1 MNGRPRDD
9 ERLAF
14 TFGPRQTVEAMR
26 TQPTPSAAAPPPS
39 ASPAAEEKDL
49 AYTALLTF
57 TLLLFMRPQDLLTPL
72 SVLHLAELSA
82 GVGLAALFVGRLR
95 RRLPVSRMTPEFAGV
110 LAFGGVILFTAPFSL
125 WIGGSVGVFT
135 HLYVKVILVYLLAVN
150 VITSAPRLR
159 RLSWVL
165 VLAVSF
171 IALLAVFDYARGV
184 NMTGHGTRVKGSVG
198 GIMGNPNDLAL
209 NMVVWLP
216 FALTTAAFA
225 GSALRRLTAAACAV
239 FMLGAIVASGS
250 RGGFL
255 GLVAMLLVLGVLMAR
270 HRPGYVVAAALAG
283 LCALPL
289 VPGNYWHRI
298 ASITDDSKDDTGS
311 REARQTLFRESLQAY
326 AENPVIGVGAGEFKD
341 WNNNDREQAWHES
354 HNVWLQ
360 VGAELGTVG
369 LIVFA
374 FVVFRAVLAV
384 WQTRRLLRLPRR
396 KRDPA
401 PVLAPDHRA
410 MLDAHSVAI
419 AASLAGWLV
428 CAFFASVAYNW
439 TFYYLLALAAT
450 PRDILRAALPRTVPA
465 ARTAAAPAGPVLVLA
480 RRGEARA

>member
-1 MNGRPRDD
+1 MNGPQ

-14 TFGPRQTVEAMR
+14 TFGPQRAV
-26 TQPTPSAAAPPPS
+26 SAPPP
-39 ASPAAEEKDL
+39 APIAAATPPSTAVPRVEERDL
-49 AYTALLTF
+49 AFTALLTF

-72 SVLHLAELSA
+72 SALHLAELSA
-82 GVGLAALFVGRLR
+82 VVGLAALFLGRVS
-95 RRLPVSRMTPEFAGV
+95 RRLPLSRMTPEFAGV
-110 LAFGGVILFTAPFSL
+110 LAFGGVILLTAPFSL
-125 WIGGSVGVFT
+125 WIGGSIGVFT
-135 HLYVKVILVYLLAVN
+135 ELYVKVILVYLLAVN
-150 VITSAPRLR
+150 VLTTPHRLR

-165 VLAVSF
+165 VLSVSF
-171 IALLAVFDYARGV
+171 IAFLAVVDYARGV

-209 NMVVWLP
+209 NMVVFLP
-216 FALTTAAFA
+216 FALTAAVFA
-225 GSALRRLTAAACAV
+225 GSTLRRVTAAGCAV

-255 GLVAMLLVLGVLMAR
+255 GLVAMLLVLAVLMVR
-270 HRPGYVVAAALAG
+270 HRPGYVVVAALAAF
-283 LCALPL
+283 CALPL

-298 ASITDDSKDDTGS
+298 ASITDDAKDDTGS

-326 AENPVIGVGAGEFKD
+326 AEIPLIGVGAGEFKD
-341 WNNNDREQAWHES
+341 WNNNAREQAWHES

-360 VGAELGTVG
+360 VAAELGTIG
-369 LIVFA
+369 LSVFA

-396 KRDPA
+396 RRDAA
-401 PVLAPDHRA
+401 PVLAPGDRA
-410 MLDAHSVAI
+410 VLDAHSVAI

-450 PRDILRAALPRTVPA
+450 PRDILRAALPRTSPA
-465 ARTAAAPAGPVLVLA
+465 AQAAAAPGAPVLVLA
-480 RRGEARA
+480 RRREAGA

>member
-1 MNGRPRDD
+1 MNLGQ

-14 TFGPRQTVEAMR
+14 TFGARRAV
-26 TQPTPSAAAPPPS
+26 SAPAPVKPS
-39 ASPAAEEKDL
+39 ASAAPASTAAPTEERDL
-49 AYTALLTF
+49 AFTALLAF
-57 TLLLFMRPQDLLTPL
+57 TLLLFVRPQDLLTPL
-72 SVLHLAELSA
+72 TVLHLAELSA
-82 GVGLAALFVGRLR
+82 IVGLAALFVGRLS
-95 RRLPVSRMTPEFAGV
+95 RRLPLSRMTPEFAGV
-110 LAFGGVILFTAPFSL
+110 LAFGAVILLTAPFSL
-125 WIGGSVGVFT
+125 WVGGSVGVFT
-135 HLYVKVILVYLLAVN
+135 DLYVKVILVYLLAVN
-150 VITSAPRLR
+150 VITSPRRLR
-159 RLSWVL
+159 RLSWLL

-171 IALLAVFDYARGV
+171 IALLAVLDYARGV

-216 FALTTAAFA
+216 FALTAAAFA
-225 GSALRRLTAAACAV
+225 GPALRRLTAAGCAV
-239 FMLGAIVASGS
+239 VMLGAIVASGS

-255 GLVAMLLVLGVLMAR
+255 GLVAMLMVLAVLMVR
-270 HRPGYVVAAALAG
+270 HRPGYVVAAALAA

-298 ASITDDSKDDTGS
+298 ASITDDAKDDTGS

-326 AENPVIGVGAGEFKD
+326 AENPIIGVGAGEFKD
-341 WNNNDREQAWHES
+341 WNNNLREQAWHES

-360 VGAELGTVG
+360 VAAELGTVG
-369 LIVFA
+369 LFVFA
-374 FVVFRAVLAV
+374 FVVMRAVLAV

-396 KRDPA
+396 RRDVGPA
-401 PVLAPDHRA
+401 LAPGDRA
-410 MLDAHSVAI
+410 ILEAHSVAI

-450 PRDILRAALPRTVPA
+450 PRDILRVAVPRTAPA
-465 ARTAAAPAGPVLVLA
+465 AQASTTPGAPAIVLV
-480 RRGEARA
+480 RRREAGA